1 MANSK
6 SFLRQIYPIDTNNT
20 EAEVDVIAVHGLDP
34 LASPLHATQ
43 TWSAANGN
51 LWLRDFL
58 PERKP
63 RIRVFLYGYNS
74 NAVFRASATGINGAA
89 ENLLNYLRLE
99 RQQDQERPIVWV
111 SHSLGGLVVKK
122 AIINAYISGDYYE
135 SIHDATR
142 GVVFFGTP
150 HRGGHHATLGD
161 HMAKICR
168 VVSGDVRN
176 NIMEALR
183 TDSMF
188 AGDIN
193 KDFARRA
200 KALELRVLNLIEN
213 LPIARH
219 VGLVSVLFELHRSI
233 SNRWNLNPWWVPVAY
248 LSRSSL
254 QALPRWTGLSLQRF
268 KSA

>member
-34 LASPLHATQ
+34 LDNPLHATR
-43 TWSAANGN
+43 TWSAANN
-51 LWLRDFL
+51 DKLWLRDFL

-63 RIRVFLYGYNS
+63 QIRVLLYGYNS
-74 NAVFRASATGINGAA
+74 SAVFRASATGINGAA
-89 ENLLNYLRLE
+89 ENLLSYLRLE
-99 RQQDQERPIVWV
+99 RRQDHKRPIVWV

-122 AIINAYISGDYYE
+122 AIINAYISGEYYE
-135 SIHDATR
+135 SIHDATK

-150 HRGGHHATLGD
+150 HRGGHLATLGD
-161 HMAKICR
+161 QMAKICR
-168 VVSGDVRN
+168 AVSGDVRN

-200 KALELRVLNLIEN
+200 KALELRVLNFIET
-213 LPIARH
+213 LPIVRH
-219 VGLVSVLFELHRSI
+219 IGLVSLLFELRRFI
-233 SNRWNLNPWWVPVAY
+233 SNRWKLNPW
-248 LSRSSL
+248 
-254 QALPRWTGLSLQRF
+254 
-268 KSA
+268 

>member
-6 SFLRQIYPIDTNNT
+6 NFLRQLYPVDTNET
-20 EAEVDVIAVHGLDP
+20 DAEVDVIAVHGLDP
-34 LASPLHATQ
+34 LNNPLHATQ
-43 TWSAANGN
+43 TWSAPNGN

-63 RIRVFLYGYNS
+63 RIRVLLYGYNS
-74 NAVFRASATGINGAA
+74 SAVFHASATGINGAA
-89 ENLLNYLRLE
+89 ENLLDYLRLE
-99 RQQDQERPIVWV
+99 RRQDPRRPIVWV
-111 SHSLGGLVVKK
+111 SHSLGGIVVKK

-135 SIHDATR
+135 SIHNATR

-150 HRGGHHATLGD
+150 HRGGNLATLGD
-161 HMAKICR
+161 LMARICR

-200 KALELRVLNLIEN
+200 MALELRVLNFIEN
-213 LPIARH
+213 LPITRH
-219 VGLVSVLFELHRSI
+219 AGLVSMLSELHWFI
-233 SNRWNLNPWWVPVAY
+233 INRENLNP
-248 LSRSSL
+248 
-254 QALPRWTGLSLQRF
+254 Q
-268 KSA
+268 

>member
-6 SFLRQIYPIDTNNT
+6 SFLEQVYPIDTKNT

-34 LASPLHATQ
+34 LDKKSHATK
-43 TWSAANGN
+43 TWSADNGV

-58 PERKP
+58 PQEKP
-63 RIRVFLYGYNS
+63 RIRVLLYGYNS
-74 NAVFRASATGINGAA
+74 SAVFGASATGINGAA
-89 ENLLNYLRLE
+89 ENLLNYLRLK
-99 RQQDQERPIVWV
+99 RTHDQKRPIVWV

-122 AIINAYISGDYYE
+122 AIINAYTSGDYYE

-150 HRGGHHATLGD
+150 HRGGHGATLGAR
-161 HMAKICR
+161 MAKICR

-176 NIMEALR
+176 NIVEALR

-200 KALELRVLNLIEN
+200 KALELRVLNFIET
-213 LPIARH
+213 LPILRH
-219 VGLVSVLFELHRSI
+219 VGLVSVLFGLHRFI
-233 SNRWNLNPWWVPVAY
+233 TNRWSLNP
-248 LSRSSL
+248 
-254 QALPRWTGLSLQRF
+254 
-268 KSA
+268 

>member
-6 SFLRQIYPIDTNNT
+6 SFLRQVYPVDTNDT
-20 EAEVDVIAVHGLDP
+20 DAEVDVIAVHGLDP
-34 LASPLHATQ
+34 LNNPLHAIQ
-43 TWSAANGN
+43 TWSAPNGN

-63 RIRVFLYGYNS
+63 RIRVLLYGYNS
-74 NAVFRASATGINGAA
+74 SAVFHASATGINGAA
-89 ENLLNYLRLE
+89 ENLLDYLRLE
-99 RQQDQERPIVWV
+99 RRQDPKRPIVWV
-111 SHSLGGLVVKK
+111 SHSLGGIVVKK
-122 AIINAYISGDYYE
+122 AIINAYISGNYYE
-135 SIHDATR
+135 SIHNATR

-150 HRGGHHATLGD
+150 HRGGNLATLGD
-161 HMAKICR
+161 RMAKICR

-200 KALELRVLNLIEN
+200 MALELRVLNFIEN
-213 LPIARH
+213 LPITRH
-219 VGLVSVLFELHRSI
+219 AGLVSMLSELHRFI
-233 SNRWNLNPWWVPVAY
+233 INR
-248 LSRSSL
+248 
-254 QALPRWTGLSLQRF
+254 
-268 KSA
+268 

>member
-6 SFLRQIYPIDTNNT
+6 SFLRQIYPVDTNDT
-20 EAEVDVIAVHGLDP
+20 DAEVDVIAVHGLDP
-34 LASPLHATQ
+34 LNNPLHATQ
-43 TWSAANGN
+43 TWRHPNGN

-63 RIRVFLYGYNS
+63 RIRVLLYGYNS
-74 NAVFRASATGINGAA
+74 SAVFHASATGINGAA
-89 ENLLNYLRLE
+89 ENLLDYLRLE
-99 RQQDQERPIVWV
+99 RHQNSKRPIVWV
-111 SHSLGGLVVKK
+111 SHSLGGIVVKK
-122 AIINAYISGDYYE
+122 TIINAYISGDYYE
-135 SIHDATR
+135 SIHNATR

-150 HRGGHHATLGD
+150 HRGGNFATLGD
-161 HMAKICR
+161 RMAKICR

-200 KALELRVLNLIEN
+200 MALELRVLNFIEN
-213 LPIARH
+213 LPMTKHA
-219 VGLVSVLFELHRSI
+219 GLVSMSSELRRFI
-233 SNRWNLNPWWVPVAY
+233 INRGNLNLW
-248 LSRSSL
+248 
-254 QALPRWTGLSLQRF
+254 
-268 KSA
+268 

>member
-6 SFLRQIYPIDTNNT
+6 SFLRQLYPIGSNNT

-34 LASPLHATQ
+34 WDNPEHATE
-43 TWSAANGN
+43 TWSAKNGK

-58 PERKP
+58 PEQKP
-63 RIRVFLYGYNS
+63 RIRVLLYGYNPS
-74 NAVFRASATGINGAA
+74 AVFGASATGIDGAA

-99 RQQDQERPIVWV
+99 RRQDQKRPIVWV

-122 AIINAYISGDYYE
+122 AIINAYISGHYYA

-150 HRGGHHATLGD
+150 HRGGRHATLGD

-168 VVSGDVRN
+168 VMSGGVRN

-200 KALELRVLNLIEN
+200 KALGLRVLNFIEN
-213 LPIARH
+213 LPYARH
-219 VGLVSVLFELHRSI
+219 VGLVSLFFGLHRFMC
-233 SNRWNLNPWWVPVAY
+233 NRWNLNP
-248 LSRSSL
+248 
-254 QALPRWTGLSLQRF
+254 
-268 KSA
+268 

>member
-1 MANSK
+1 VRGNEWFGNFAVMANSK
-6 SFLRQIYPIDTNNT
+6 SFLRQIYPTDTNVT

-34 LASPLHATQ
+34 LDNPLHAIQ

-63 RIRVFLYGYNS
+63 HIRVLLYGYNS
-74 NAVFRASATGINGAA
+74 SAVFGASTTGINGAA

-99 RQQDQERPIVWV
+99 RQQDQKRPIVWV
-111 SHSLGGLVVKK
+111 SHSLGGIVVKK
-122 AIINAYISGDYYE
+122 AIINAYVSGDYYQ

-150 HRGGHHATLGD
+150 HRGGHLATLGD
-161 HMAKICR
+161 HMARVCR
-168 VVSGDVRN
+168 VLSGNVRN

-183 TDSMF
+183 RDSMF

-200 KALELRVLNLIEN
+200 IALELRVLNIIEN

-219 VGLVSVLFELHRSI
+219 VGLVSVLFDLHQSVP
-233 SNRWNLNPWWVPVAY
+233 NRWNLNP
-248 LSRSSL
+248 
-254 QALPRWTGLSLQRF
+254 
-268 KSA
+268 

>member
-6 SFLRQIYPIDTNNT
+6 SFLQQIYPIDTNIT
-20 EAEVDVIAVHGLDP
+20 EAEVDVVAVHGLNSKNNP
-34 LASPLHATQ
+34 SHAIQ
-43 TWSAANGN
+43 TWSATNGN

-63 RIRVFLYGYNS
+63 TIRVLLYGYNS
-74 NAVFRASATGINGAA
+74 NAVFGASATGIDGAA

-99 RQQDQERPIVWV
+99 RRQDQKRPIVWV
-111 SHSLGGLVVKK
+111 SHSLGGLVIKK
-122 AIINAYISGDYYE
+122 AIINAYISGDYYG

-150 HRGGHHATLGD
+150 HRGSPHATLGD

-168 VVSGDVRN
+168 VVSGNVRN
-176 NIMEALR
+176 NIVEALR

-200 KALELRVLNLIEN
+200 KALELRVLNFIES
-213 LPIARH
+213 LPDRL
-219 VGLVSVLFELHRSI
+219 VGFVSVFV
-233 SNRWNLNPWWVPVAY
+233 WT
-248 LSRSSL
+248 SSVHD
-254 QALPRWTGLSLQRF
+254 
-268 KSA
+268 

>member
-6 SFLRQIYPIDTNNT
+6 SFLRQIYPIDITNN

-34 LASPLHATQ
+34 LDNPLHATQ
-43 TWSAANGN
+43 TWSAANGK

-58 PERKP
+58 TERNP
-63 RIRVFLYGYNS
+63 RIRILLYGYNS
-74 NAVFRASATGINGAA
+74 SAVFHASATGINGAA
-89 ENLLNYLRLE
+89 ENLLDYLHLE
-99 RQQDQERPIVWV
+99 RRQNPERPIVWV

-122 AIINAYISGDYYE
+122 TIINAYISGDYYG

-142 GVVFFGTP
+142 GVVFFATP
-150 HRGGHHATLGD
+150 HRGGHLATLGD
-161 HMAKICR
+161 RMANICR

-183 TDSMF
+183 ADSMF

-200 KALELRVLNLIEN
+200 KALELRVLNFIEN

-219 VGLVSVLFELHRSI
+219 VGLVSVLLELHRFI
-233 SNRWNLNPWWVPVAY
+233 LNR
-248 LSRSSL
+248 
-254 QALPRWTGLSLQRF
+254 
-268 KSA
+268 